1 MSGEGN
7 TIKASRKNWIVFVL
21 ITVFLSYM
29 YRFLITD
36 GNDHPLVDLL
46 FKMILV
52 LSILVFFLHK
62 TEIEEGKNEVMK
74 QTSLFKYF
82 SKKT

>member
-21 ITVFLSYM
+21 FTVFLSYM

-36 GNDHPLVDLL
+36 GNDHPLVDIL

-74 QTSLFKYF
+74 QTSFFKYF
-82 SKKT
+82 SKKA

>member
-7 TIKASRKNWIVFVL
+7 AIKANRKNWIVFVL
-21 ITVFLSYM
+21 FTVFLSYM

-36 GNDHPLVDLL
+36 GNDHPLVDIL
-46 FKMILV
+46 FKMIV
-52 LSILVFFLHK
+52 ILSILMFYLQK

-74 QTSLFKYF
+74 QTSLFKYL
-82 SKKT
+82 SKKA